1 MAETVGTLIDKL
13 TIVELRRWHTEEAM
27 LNPRASVDVRHTAA
41 LRLHVIDE
49 QRQDLT
55 AELDKLWRDIVAGLA
70 RPKIYR
76 QLKLYNDRAMR
87 EASDTNSASAQ
98 IDSPKAISESDQR
111 ARSQPSGPPP
121 EVTRTKVLALRRST
135 P

>member
-1 MAETVGTLIDKL
+1 MAETVGSLIDKL

-27 LNPRASVDVRHTAA
+27 LNARASVDVRHAAA

-55 AELDKLWRDIVAGLA
+55 AELDKLWRDIVAGVA

-76 QLKLYNDRAMR
+76 QLKLYNDEKLR
-87 EASDTNSASAQ
+87 EASSGKVGAQ
-98 IDSPKAISESDQR
+98 DNSPKVISESAAP
-111 ARSQPSGPPP
+111 ARSQPGEPLA
-121 EVTRTKVLALRRST
+121 VTRTKVLALRRST